1 MYKIHTHEL
10 KNFLILIESE
20 LDKIIIFEVPDLLL
34 SVYIHLAKWSTY
46 RLYDKD
52 VYFQVL
58 CNFHLVDQQ
67 FTKLLL
73 RRIFYDFQ

>member
-34 SVYIHLAKWSTY
+34 SVYIHLAK
-46 RLYDKD
+46 
-52 VYFQVL
+52 
-58 CNFHLVDQQ
+58 
-67 FTKLLL
+67 
-73 RRIFYDFQ
+73 